1 MLHWNTGLRPK
12 RSASIPDND
21 APTTMP
27 KKLELASNP
36 AWAELRPN
44 SVLIEPNRNV
54 IMARSMES
62 KKNARAMM
70 IKIMRW

>member
-1 MLHWNTGLRPK
+1 M
-12 RSASIPDND
+12 PDND
-21 APTTMP
+21 APRTMP

-36 AWAELRPN
+36 ACAVLRPN
-44 SVLIEPNRNV
+44 SALIEPRRKV

-70 IKIMRW
+70 MKMTR